1 MLDDGAKIF
10 PDFTQTLVGS
20 LLKIFLQCIYLTD
33 KSSACCYDILSQGK
47 FLLSRLP
54 DARHKTVPC
63 LQRVV
68 RISREFLHQH
78 LVLVHRA
85 DDQKYQPD
93 SGRDERPK

>member
-1 MLDDGAKIF
+1 MLDDGAKVF
-10 PDFTQTLVGS
+10 PDFTQALVGS
-20 LLKIFLQCIYLTD
+20 LLKFFLQWIYLTD

-68 RISREFLHQH
+68 LISREFFHQH
-78 LVLVHRA
+78 FVLVLRA
-85 DDQKYQPD
+85 NDQKYQPD
-93 SGRDERPK
+93 SRRDERPK